1 MNHSL
6 RSVANVL
13 AYLGVILVAASLI
26 VSSLFQGYQFSY
38 ILSRIASLISYIL
51 LIISSFMYAKSRR
64 SVVYLI
70 VWLVAVVLIVVSY
83 II

>member
-13 AYLGVILVAASLI
+13 AYIGVILVAASLI
-26 VSSLFQGYQFSY
+26 VSSIFQGYQFSL